1 MEGHGCSQKQTKKK
15 CHTHSLLLFS
25 KKNCGFLLVVQASL
39 QSLAL
44 VHNRQAGCSQ
54 FCLFWGICLEVK
66 AWFPMPQQAT
76 SHQDCTWAL
85 HLPSQSDFNPLQE
98 MDGAATDSPVASI
111 NPRLAVQKSGFS
123 SVVAILARRLFSQN
137 EMQNLRLGFSQ
148 SQSQLALFGQGE
160 KSLNYY
166 IIFENSQ
173 FSKNK
178 CTNWPNN

>member
-1 MEGHGCSQKQTKKK
+1 
-15 CHTHSLLLFS
+15 
-25 KKNCGFLLVVQASL
+25 
-39 QSLAL
+39 
-44 VHNRQAGCSQ
+44 
-54 FCLFWGICLEVK
+54 
-66 AWFPMPQQAT
+66 
-76 SHQDCTWAL
+76 
-85 HLPSQSDFNPLQE
+85 

-111 NPRLAVQKSGFS
+111 NPRVAVQKSGFS

-178 CTNWPNN
+178 CTN